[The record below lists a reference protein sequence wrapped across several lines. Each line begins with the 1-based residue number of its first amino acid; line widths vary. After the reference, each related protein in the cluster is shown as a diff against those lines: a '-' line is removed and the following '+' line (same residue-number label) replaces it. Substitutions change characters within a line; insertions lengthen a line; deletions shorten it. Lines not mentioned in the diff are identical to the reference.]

1 MVSLVTLVLHFLSRH
16 ATAENSLVES
26 LTCEAVMDIVRP
38 SGVAIETF
46 NSADEAIVDM
56 LFPEDNSGETFD
68 NMFDI

>member
-1 MVSLVTLVLHFLSRH
+1 
-16 ATAENSLVES
+16 
-26 LTCEAVMDIVRP
+26 MDIVRP